1 MNVILMSVLL
11 TLLGVGLVVL
21 LVWLSVAS
29 WKSIKHRKQS
39 ELNEQAIWSQFDTI
53 STDHSEWE
61 DQIRKD
67 FEEQITELH
76 RRIEDVY
83 SNINEKESN
92 LYLQVNEI
100 EKNIYED
107 VGKIQRDLVENIQS
121 LKNDVDN
128 FKTTNNLRIV
138 NLESSIDSR
147 LDKIYNTIQFNDN
160 ELHTN

>member
-1 MNVILMSVLL
+1 MVKCSVLEI
-11 TLLGVGLVVL
+11 
-21 LVWLSVAS
+21 
-29 WKSIKHRKQS
+29 IKHRKQS
-39 ELNEQAIWSQFDTI
+39 ELNEQAIWDQFETI
-53 STDHSEWE
+53 FTELGMRE

-67 FEEQITELH
+67 FEEQTTELH

-83 SNINEKESN
+83 SNMAEKESN

-100 EKNIYED
+100 EKKIYED
-107 VGKIQRDLVENIQS
+107 VGKIQRGLVENLQS

-147 LDKIYNTIQFNDN
+147 LDRVYNTIVK
-160 ELHTN
+160 